1 MPFDIF
7 SKICNDNFGGNM
19 EKTIIDQYIV
29 LYRYILMLK
38 EPLYVYLIQI
48 FQRLSPKTWW
58 NDFIYPVIYKSEYD
72 KENFKYLDMADL
84 LNIYKANWERIFQYL
99 DKKYYKFKYNKEFLI
114 VDKFHQI
121 RNIIAHANENNMT
134 SILFVEY
141 LSDILKF
148 CEIIKVENKLV
159 NEIKN
164 ELKNCKNILPLKIS
178 ENKSKIL
185 MDKIITKI
193 EKEVLL
199 EAIHCTALSPA
210 TRISINRT
218 TMRFRSMRTIE
229 EVMGFFNN
237 AIDKSEYGKKIK
249 EELVKNGLTPFEGIK
264 DEINKMYNDG
274 INV

>member
-1 MPFDIF
+1 
-7 SKICNDNFGGNM
+7 M